1 MSSESL
7 KGRKA
12 LVTGG
17 ASGIGAA
24 CCRRLAALGAE
35 VTVAD
40 LDGEGAAKVARE
52 LNGTAWRVD
61 LSDTAALARVPVDA
75 DILVNNAGIQYIS
88 PVQEFPPEKFALMMR
103 IMVEAPFLLIRAALP
118 GMYKRGFG
126 RIVNISSVHGLRASP
141 FKSAYVTAKHAIE
154 GLSKVVALE
163 GGPRG
168 VTSNTVCPAYVRTPL
183 VEKQIADQARVHGI
197 PESEVVTKV
206 MLEGSAIKR
215 LIEPDEVADLVAFL
229 CGPTAGFATGASYL
243 MDGGWTAR

>member
-1 MSSESL
+1 VTQALE
-7 KGRKA
+7 GRKA

-24 CCRRLAALGAE
+24 CARRLAALGAK

-40 LDGEGAAKVARE
+40 LDGAGAERVAKEVGGAA
-52 LNGTAWRVD
+52 WQVD
-61 LSDTAALARVPVDA
+61 LGDTAALARAPVDA
-75 DILVNNAGIQYIS
+75 DILVNNAGIQHVS
-88 PVQEFPPEKFALMMR
+88 PVQDFPPEKFALILR

-118 GMYKRGFG
+118 GMYQRGFG

-141 FKSAYVTAKHAIE
+141 FKSAYVTAKHALE

-168 VTSNTVCPAYVRTPL
+168 VTSNTVCPGYVRTPL

-197 PESEVVTKV
+197 PESEVVSKV
-206 MLEGSAIKR
+206 MLAESAIKR
-215 LIEPDEVADLVAFL
+215 LIEPEEVADLVAFL
-229 CGPTAGFATGASYL
+229 CGPSAGFATGGSYV
-243 MDGGWTAR
+243 MDGGWSAR